1 MCSDY
6 GVDRQSS
13 LAFHINQLRKA
24 LQPTLTT
31 RTMLWLIKM
40 ARPFLNID
48 NEDYLNFPVKEEKEK
63 GNGKGDEGDE
73 GDEKLRALFQSLVAE
88 LKPSRDQIKK
98 LIQLTDEVTSI
109 EASENAS
116 EAPLSSSS
124 SSTSAAA
131 GLFVKLETISNDTD
145 AKLNRLEELVSNKN
159 SSLQSEVK
167 EIQEIMSAKQIAK
180 FVIWVDKNPAC
191 MQLLEAL
198 WPHLTS

>member
-1 MCSDY
+1 MYSDY

-48 NEDYLNFPVKEEKEK
+48 NEDYLNFPVREEK
-63 GNGKGDEGDE
+63 GNGKGDE

-98 LIQLTDEVTSI
+98 LIHLTDEVTSI

-116 EAPLSSSS
+116 EAPLSSSSS